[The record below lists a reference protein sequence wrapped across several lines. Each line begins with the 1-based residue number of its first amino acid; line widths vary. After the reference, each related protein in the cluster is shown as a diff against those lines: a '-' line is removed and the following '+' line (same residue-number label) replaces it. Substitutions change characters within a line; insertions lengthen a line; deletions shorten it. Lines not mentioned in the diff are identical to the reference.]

1 MRDLVGELLVA
12 KAAKHSLVFLRFA
25 FDVQQDPLQTQKS
38 KARTAG
44 IKQSTH
50 LRYNCYWSNN
60 DDNPPHTD
68 RIWKDILHKKKYPFL
83 QSSMDIACTRYEDCY
98 QSGKTKGI

>member
-1 MRDLVGELLVA
+1 MRDLVGELLVT

-44 IKQSTH
+44 IRVLT
-50 LRYNCYWSNN
+50 
-60 DDNPPHTD
+60 
-68 RIWKDILHKKKYPFL
+68 
-83 QSSMDIACTRYEDCY
+83 
-98 QSGKTKGI
+98 